1 MAFRDAPEDAP
12 GNGRK
17 EHDDAFFGLCLRRVL
32 RALLAA
38 RGHAAARGPCGAA
51 ADRAD
56 IEPFARMRPTLKPLR
71 GKSAQAAN
79 GLPAPRN
86 RVP

>member
-17 EHDDAFFGLCLRRVL
+17 EHDDAFFGLCLRRVAMRL
-32 RALLAA
+32 REA
-38 RGHAAARGPCGAA
+38 HAAARGPCGAA